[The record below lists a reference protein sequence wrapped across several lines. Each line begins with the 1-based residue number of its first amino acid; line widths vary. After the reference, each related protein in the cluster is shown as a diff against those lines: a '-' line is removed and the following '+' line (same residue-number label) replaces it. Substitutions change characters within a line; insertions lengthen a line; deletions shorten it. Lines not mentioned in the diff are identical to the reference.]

1 VLIQERIKMEQ
12 SMLSEI
18 SDIFNDIKRI
28 KPLVHNI
35 TNYVTANDCA
45 NIVLAIGASPVMAD
59 DPEEVE
65 EVVSLSR
72 ALVINLGTL
81 NKRAVESMLK
91 AGKKANE
98 LGIPVI
104 LDPVGVGASSFRRRT
119 VQEII
124 RNIKLA
130 VIRGNVSEI
139 KAIAG
144 LESTTHGV
152 DASEQDIN
160 TSKDLWYAKNISENL
175 SEKLGCVIAITG
187 TVDIVS
193 DNRKTVFIRSGDKMF
208 SSVTGAGCMCTSLIG
223 TFCAVCDNYFTAA
236 SAGILA
242 LCISGEKAI
251 EKLTHTEFGSG
262 SFRTV
267 LIDSVFG
274 LQSKDFIERGKI
286 DVSI

>member
-1 VLIQERIKMEQ
+1 MMEQ

-18 SDIFNDIKRI
+18 SNIFDGIKRS
-28 KPLVHNI
+28 KPIVHHI

-65 EVVSLSR
+65 EIVSLSQ
-72 ALVINLGTL
+72 ALVLNLGTL
-81 NKRAVESMLK
+81 SKRTAESMLM

-104 LDPVGVGASSFRRRT
+104 LDPVGAGAASYRT
-119 VQEII
+119 RTAETII
-124 RNIKLA
+124 QNIRLA
-130 VIRGNVSEI
+130 VIRGNMSEI

-144 LESTTHGV
+144 LGSSTRGV
-152 DASEQDIN
+152 DASEHDIN
-160 TSKDLWYAKNISENL
+160 TSNDLLYAKNISKTL
-175 SEKLGCVIAITG
+175 SEKLGCVVAITG
-187 TVDIVS
+187 TTDIVS
-193 DNRKTVFIRSGDKMF
+193 DGRKTVYIRNGDKMF
-208 SSVTGAGCMCTSLIG
+208 SSITGAGCMCTSLIG
-223 TFCAVCDNYFTAA
+223 AFCAVCGNYLATA

-242 LCISGEKAI
+242 LCVSGEKAI

-262 SFRTV
+262 SFRAF

-274 LQSKDFIERGKI
+274 LIGKDFTERGKI
-286 DVSI
+286 DVSL